1 MDDPDPFRVEPEQL
15 DRAVAHEGADHD
27 HAVGAA
33 HRAVPRNGAERALGA
48 REEVRQVEV
57 LEVEQRD
64 DRRFTHGR
72 NAKRERVVHHVG
84 RSEARAQRPWPQRGE
99 RHRRESLPDRVRVAV
114 LGCHVERQ
122 AAGAF
127 GSDRWQEDAIAQL
140 AVPREP
146 VQKPAHVRLAAAELA
161 RYQGQE
167 RDPDHVADPSR
178 SGCVLDSSGELLG
191 SLAPAS
197 ARAAPARADR
207 LRRVR
212 PGVSRGDQD
221 LSRLCLTQALVHGH
235 LSNDVCLTPSFDKA
249 LFGGH
254 LYSDKAPGLSVIAIP
269 AVEALQLRPV
279 DQIHGSDLRLWGVRL
294 LTSGVAFLLGA
305 FLVGRIGEGLAP
317 GRGAAALVAFALG
330 TIFAPLAA
338 TSVGHIVA
346 ATLALAAF
354 ALAWRQPLLAG
365 LAAGGALLAEYQTA
379 AILVILGGYVA
390 LRGMRALGRYA
401 VGVLPGIALLLIYD
415 ALAFGSPFHLSYRY
429 VAIKQQA
436 SGFFGIGLPHL
447 HSTYEVFFGSSGLLL
462 ISPVLVAAVY
472 GLVLLARTHRAEA
485 IVCGA
490 VAVFFLLL
498 NCGYYLPYGGT
509 LLGPRFFV
517 PALPFL
523 ALGLGPAFARRPRL
537 TGALTVLSVVPV
549 VGLTIVWSQN
559 PPLHQTIWGELARLP
574 AEGRQSR
581 LMRHMTDTVFKWISA
596 GSGWGFAVIVVAAAA
611 ALVLALPT
619 RPWEVRRDARRHP
632 WRFGAIVVAAI
643 GLLTAAQYVAA
654 KPTVLST
661 SISGTTSA
669 AFPGEEV
676 DFAVTVVNESG
687 KYLPHAVLMI
697 RLPPGMQLLGR
708 PTFERG
714 HGCTGTSTLVC
725 GLSFLEAHMTTT
737 VHLGIR
743 IEPGAASNLKLTA
756 WGVAG
761 DAVGPRASFTV
772 AIGST

>member
-1 MDDPDPFRVEPEQL
+1 MSGWAPTTFPWR
-15 DRAVAHEGADHD
+15 R
-27 HAVGAA
+27 
-33 HRAVPRNGAERALGA
+33 PR
-48 REEVRQVEV
+48 
-57 LEVEQRD
+57 
-64 DRRFTHGR
+64 H
-72 NAKRERVVHHVG
+72 
-84 RSEARAQRPWPQRGE
+84 
-99 RHRRESLPDRVRVAV
+99 
-114 LGCHVERQ
+114 
-122 AAGAF
+122 
-127 GSDRWQEDAIAQL
+127 
-140 AVPREP
+140 
-146 VQKPAHVRLAAAELA
+146 
-161 RYQGQE
+161 
-167 RDPDHVADPSR
+167 
-178 SGCVLDSSGELLG
+178 ELLL
-191 SLAPAS
+191 LALIACVAFVPVY
-197 ARAAPARADR
+197 RA
-207 LRRVR
+207 
-212 PGVSRGDQD
+212 GDQD

-249 LFGGH
+249 LFDGH
-254 LYSDKAPGLSVIAIP
+254 LYSDKAPGMSVIAIP

-305 FLVGRIGEGLAP
+305 FLVGRIAEGLAP

-338 TSVGHIVA
+338 TSFGHVTA
-346 ATLALAAF
+346 ATLAFGVF
-354 ALAWRQPLLAG
+354 ALAWRRQPLLAG
-365 LAAGGALLAEYQTA
+365 LAAGAALLVEYQTA
-379 AILVILGGYVA
+379 AILVVVGAYVA
-390 LRGMRALGRYA
+390 LGGMRALGRYVA
-401 VGVLPGIALLLIYD
+401 GVLPGVALLLTYD

-429 VAIKQQA
+429 VAIKQQ
-436 SGFFGIGLPHL
+436 SNGFFGIGLPHL

-462 ISPVLVAAVY
+462 VSPVLIAAVY
-472 GLVLLARTHRAEA
+472 GLVLLARTRRAEA
-485 IVCGA
+485 VVCAA
-490 VAVFFLLL
+490 VTVFFLLI
-498 NCGYYLPYGGT
+498 NCGYFAPYGGT

-537 TGALTVLSVVPV
+537 TGALTVLSVLPV

-619 RPWEVRRDARRHP
+619 RPWEVRRGARRHP

-643 GLLTAAQYVAA
+643 GLLTAAEYVAA

-661 SISGTTSA
+661 SISATTSA

-676 DFAVTVVNESG
+676 DFTVTVVNESP

-697 RLPPGMQLLGR
+697 RLPPDMQLLGR

-714 HGCTGTSTLVC
+714 HGCTGTSTLAC
-725 GLSFLEAHMTTT
+725 GLSFLEAHMTTR
-737 VHLGIR
+737 VHVGVR
-743 IEPGAASNLKLTA
+743 IAPGATANAKVTA
-756 WGVAG
+756 WGLAG
-761 DAVGPRASFTV
+761 EAVGPKASFTV
-772 AIGST
+772 TVGSA